1 MIPTGLTITA
11 MLGDAASVVTQ
22 FQDLILFVVS
32 LGLGIW
38 AVRFVIKQA
47 KRAR

>member
-1 MIPTGLTITA
+1 MIGTMTVAGVL
-11 MLGDAASVVTQ
+11 ASGATTVSA
-22 FQDLILFVVS
+22 FGGLILFIVS